1 MNKLGTIYKL
11 TFPNKKVYIGQTVQK
26 FCNRMSQ
33 HKRNAYKAC
42 KDSNLLLYNAIR
54 KYGWENV
61 KKEIILQI
69 IDLKNLTAL
78 EIEYQQK
85 YKSCDRTNGY
95 NIYVGR
101 KVPKYVTNN
110 SKSCRAI
117 VCYDTNYNI
126 IKIYNSA
133 VEAENVDGF
142 SSKAI
147 RQCLRGKNLT
157 HKNFI
162 WRYQNNTENLSYR
175 LRVSEVEKQRRASK
189 AREKIV
195 ICYNIN
201 GSIIDKYDSV
211 KLAAISNNYDK
222 SNIAKCARGKK
233 KTYKGF
239 IWRYS

>member
-54 KYGWENV
+54 KYGWENI
-61 KKEIILQI
+61 KKEIILQTM
-69 IDLKNLTAL
+69 DLKNLTAL

-85 YKSCDRTNGY
+85 YKSCSRVRGY

-101 KVPKYVTNN
+101 KIPEYVNNN
-110 SKSCRAI
+110 SKLCRAI
-117 VCYDTNYNI
+117 VCYDINYNI
-126 IKIYNSA
+126 IKTYNSA
-133 VEAENVDGF
+133 IEAENIDGF
-142 SSKAI
+142 SSNAI
-147 RQCLRGKNLT
+147 RNCLRGKNLT

-162 WRYQNNTENLSYR
+162 WRYQNNSEGLYYR
-175 LRVSEVEKQRRASK
+175 QKVSEEEKQIRAAK
-189 AREKIV
+189 AREKPV
-195 ICYNIN
+195 TCHNLT
-201 GSIIDKYDSV
+201 GELVEKYSSV
-211 KLAAISNNYDK
+211 KLASIINNYDN

-239 IWRYS
+239 IWRYI